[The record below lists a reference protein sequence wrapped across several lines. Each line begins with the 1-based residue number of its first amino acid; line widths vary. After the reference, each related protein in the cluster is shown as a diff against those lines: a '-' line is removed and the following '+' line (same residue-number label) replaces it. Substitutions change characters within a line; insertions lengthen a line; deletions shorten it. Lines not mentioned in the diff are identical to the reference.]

1 MMNYEQFK
9 ETVKENF
16 MNYIPN
22 NFKDMKPLISQVKKV
37 NSTFDAIGV
46 KGDNTSAFPT
56 IYINDM
62 YKVYQNGTDLETI
75 LTSACDGITRLTSAC
90 DVIAR
95 AYDES
100 LGINVKNILANACDN
115 IFFML
120 INTEQNQSLLNSVP
134 HRSFH
139 DLSITYRIMVKFD
152 KNGLQ
157 AIPITKGL
165 ATELKMTEEQL
176 FKCAENNTRRLFPP
190 TVKTINDAMRKVFLS
205 MGMTEDFI
213 NKVLDR
219 MSPEPNMWIISNTA
233 CINGASSILY
243 ENELHEL
250 AEKMESDL
258 YILPSSIH
266 EVVVI
271 SAEMGNPED
280 LAQMVAKINVSE
292 VPLEDRLSNQV
303 YHYDRDLR
311 ILTMVT
317 DTPNTW

>member
-9 ETVKENF
+9 KTVKENF
-16 MNYIPN
+16 MNYMPDK
-22 NFKDMKPLISQVKKV
+22 FKDMKPLISQVEKV
-37 NSTFDAIGV
+37 NSTLHAIGV
-46 KGDNTSAFPT
+46 KDDNTSAFPT

-62 YKVYQNGTDLETI
+62 YKDYQNGADLETI
-75 LTSACDGITRLTSAC
+75 LTAAC

-95 AYDES
+95 AYNEA
-100 LGINVKNILANACDN
+100 LGINVSDILANASDN

-120 INTEQNQSLLNSVP
+120 INTEQNQSLLNSMP
-134 HRSFH
+134 HRPFH
-139 DLSITYRIMVKFD
+139 DLTIIYKIMVKID

-176 FKCAENNTRRLFPP
+176 FECAKNNTRRLFPP

-219 MSPEPNMWIISNTA
+219 MSPEPNMWIISNA
-233 CINGASSILY
+233 SCINGASSILY

-250 AEKMESDL
+250 AEKMESNL

-280 LAQMVAKINVSE
+280 LALMVAKINVSE

-303 YHYDRDLR
+303 YHYDRNLR
-311 ILTMVT
+311 ILTIAT
-317 DTPNTW
+317 NTPNTW

>member
-9 ETVKENF
+9 KTVKENF
-16 MNYIPN
+16 MNYMPDK
-22 NFKDMKPLISQVKKV
+22 FKDMEPLISQVEKV
-37 NSTFDAIGV
+37 NSTLDAIGV
-46 KGDNTSAFPT
+46 KDDNTSAFPT

-62 YKVYQNGTDLETI
+62 YKDYQNGADLETI
-75 LTSACDGITRLTSAC
+75 LTAAC

-95 AYDES
+95 AYNEA
-100 LGINVKNILANACDN
+100 LGINVSDILANASDN

-139 DLSITYRIMVKFD
+139 DLSIIYRIMVKFD

-157 AIPITKGL
+157 AIPITNGL
-165 ATELKMTEEQL
+165 AAKLKMTEEQL
-176 FKCAENNTRRLFPP
+176 FKCAENNTQRLFPP
-190 TVKTINDAMRKVFLS
+190 TVKTMSDAMRKVFIS
-205 MGMTEDFI
+205 MGMSEDFI

-219 MSPEPNMWIISNTA
+219 MSPEPNMWIISNTS

-266 EVVVI
+266 EVVAI
-271 SAEMGNPED
+271 STEIGCPED
-280 LAQMVAKINVSE
+280 LAQMIAEVNVSE

-303 YHYDRDLR
+303 YHYDRNLR
-311 ILTMVT
+311 ILTIAT

>member
-16 MNYIPN
+16 MNYILN

-75 LTSACDGITRLTSAC
+75 LTSACD
-90 DVIAR
+90 VIAR

-100 LGINVKNILANACDN
+100 LGINVKDILANASDN

-157 AIPITKGL
+157 AIPITNGL
-165 ATELKMTEEQL
+165 AAELKMTEEQL
-176 FKCAENNTRRLFPP
+176 FKCAENNTQRLFPP
-190 TVKTINDAMRKVFLS
+190 TVKTMRDAMRKVFIS

-219 MSPEPNMWIISNTA
+219 MSPEPNMWIISNA
-233 CINGASSILY
+233 SCINGASSILY

-250 AEKMESDL
+250 AEKMESNL

-280 LAQMVAKINVSE
+280 LALMVAKINVSE

-303 YHYDRDLR
+303 YHYDRNLR
-311 ILTMVT
+311 ILTIAT
-317 DTPNTW
+317 NTPNAW

>member
-16 MNYIPN
+16 MNYILN

-75 LTSACDGITRLTSAC
+75 LTSACD
-90 DVIAR
+90 VIAR

-100 LGINVKNILANACDN
+100 LRINVKDILANASDN

-157 AIPITKGL
+157 AIPITNGL
-165 ATELKMTEEQL
+165 AAELKMTEEQL
-176 FKCAENNTRRLFPP
+176 FKCAENNTQRLFPP
-190 TVKTINDAMRKVFLS
+190 TVKTMRDAMRKVFIS

-219 MSPEPNMWIISNTA
+219 MSPEPNMWIISNA
-233 CINGASSILY
+233 SCINGASSILY

-250 AEKMESDL
+250 AEKMESNL

-280 LAQMVAKINVSE
+280 LALMVAKINVSE

-303 YHYDRDLR
+303 YHYDRNLR
-311 ILTMVT
+311 ILTIAT
-317 DTPNTW
+317 NTPNTW

>member
-1 MMNYEQFK
+1 MNYEQFK

-16 MNYIPN
+16 MNYILN

-75 LTSACDGITRLTSAC
+75 LTSACDVL
-90 DVIAR
+90 AR

-100 LGINVKNILANACDN
+100 LGINVKDILANASDN

-157 AIPITKGL
+157 AIPITNGL
-165 ATELKMTEEQL
+165 AAELKMTEEQL
-176 FKCAENNTRRLFPP
+176 FKCAENNTQRLFPP
-190 TVKTINDAMRKVFLS
+190 TVKTMRDAMRKVFIS

-219 MSPEPNMWIISNTA
+219 MSPEPNMWIISNA
-233 CINGASSILY
+233 SCINGASSILY

-250 AEKMESDL
+250 AEKMESNL

-280 LAQMVAKINVSE
+280 LALMVAKINVSE

-303 YHYDRDLR
+303 YHYDRNLR
-311 ILTMVT
+311 ILTIAT
-317 DTPNTW
+317 NTPNTW

>member
-16 MNYIPN
+16 MNYILN

-75 LTSACDGITRLTSAC
+75 LTSACD
-90 DVIAR
+90 VIAR

-100 LGINVKNILANACDN
+100 LGINVKDILANASDN

-157 AIPITKGL
+157 AIPITNGL
-165 ATELKMTEEQL
+165 AAELKMTEEQL
-176 FKCAENNTRRLFPP
+176 FKCAENNTQRLFPP
-190 TVKTINDAMRKVFLS
+190 TVKTMRDAMRKVFIS

-219 MSPEPNMWIISNTA
+219 MSPEPNMWIISNA
-233 CINGASSILY
+233 SCINGASSIGRKNGKQSLY
-243 ENELHEL
+243 
-250 AEKMESDL
+250 
-258 YILPSSIH
+258 SSIEYSRSCCH
-266 EVVVI
+266 
-271 SAEMGNPED
+271 
-280 LAQMVAKINVSE
+280 
-292 VPLEDRLSNQV
+292 LSRNG
-303 YHYDRDLR
+303 
-311 ILTMVT
+311 
-317 DTPNTW
+317 

>member
-16 MNYIPN
+16 MNYMPDK
-22 NFKDMKPLISQVKKV
+22 FKDKVPLISQVEKV
-37 NSTFDAIGV
+37 NSTLDAIGV

-62 YKVYQNGTDLETI
+62 YKDYQNGADLETI
-75 LTSACDGITRLTSAC
+75 LTAAC

-95 AYDES
+95 AYNEA
-100 LGINVKNILANACDN
+100 LGINVSDILANASDN

-120 INTEQNQSLLNSVP
+120 INTEQNQSLLNSMP
-134 HRSFH
+134 HRPFH
-139 DLSITYRIMVKFD
+139 DLTIIYKIMVKID

-176 FKCAENNTRRLFPP
+176 FECAENNTQRLFPP
-190 TVKTINDAMRKVFLS
+190 TVKTMSDAMRKVFIS
-205 MGMTEDFI
+205 MGMSEDFI

-219 MSPEPNMWIISNTA
+219 MSPEPNMWIISNTS

-271 SAEMGNPED
+271 SAEMGNPEEI
-280 LAQMVAKINVSE
+280 AQMIAEVNVSE
-292 VPLEDRLSNQV
+292 VPLGDRLSNQV
-303 YHYDRDLR
+303 YHYDRNLR
-311 ILTMVT
+311 ILTIAT
-317 DTPNTW
+317 DTPSTW

>member
-9 ETVKENF
+9 KTVKENF
-16 MNYIPN
+16 MNYMPDK
-22 NFKDMKPLISQVKKV
+22 FKDMEPLISQVEKV
-37 NSTFDAIGV
+37 NSTLDTIGV
-46 KGDNTSAFPT
+46 KDDNTSAFPT

-62 YKVYQNGTDLETI
+62 YKDYQNGADLETI
-75 LTSACDGITRLTSAC
+75 LTAAC

-95 AYDES
+95 AYNEA
-100 LGINVKNILANACDN
+100 LGINVSDILANASDN

-120 INTEQNQSLLNSVP
+120 INTEQNQSLLNSMP
-134 HRSFH
+134 HRPFH
-139 DLSITYRIMVKFD
+139 DLTIIYKIMVKID

-176 FKCAENNTRRLFPP
+176 FECAKNNTRRLFPP

-219 MSPEPNMWIISNTA
+219 MSPEPNMWIISNA
-233 CINGASSILY
+233 SCINGASSILY

-250 AEKMESDL
+250 AEKMESNL

-280 LAQMVAKINVSE
+280 LALMVAKINVSE

-303 YHYDRDLR
+303 YHYDRNLR
-311 ILTMVT
+311 ILTIAT
-317 DTPNTW
+317 NTPNTW

>member
-1 MMNYEQFK
+1 MNYEQFK

-16 MNYIPN
+16 MNYILN

-75 LTSACDGITRLTSAC
+75 LTSACD
-90 DVIAR
+90 VIAR

-100 LGINVKNILANACDN
+100 LGINVKDILANASDN

-157 AIPITKGL
+157 AIPITNGL
-165 ATELKMTEEQL
+165 AAELKMTEEQL
-176 FKCAENNTRRLFPP
+176 FKCAENNTQRLFPP
-190 TVKTINDAMRKVFLS
+190 TVKTMRDAMRKVFIS

-219 MSPEPNMWIISNTA
+219 MSPEPNMWIISNA
-233 CINGASSILY
+233 SCINGASSILY

-250 AEKMESDL
+250 AEKMESNL

-280 LAQMVAKINVSE
+280 LALMVAKINVSE

-303 YHYDRDLR
+303 YHYDRNLR
-311 ILTMVT
+311 ILTIAT
-317 DTPNTW
+317 NTPNTW

>member
-9 ETVKENF
+9 KTVKENF
-16 MNYIPN
+16 MNYMPDK
-22 NFKDMKPLISQVKKV
+22 FKDMKPLISQVEKV
-37 NSTFDAIGV
+37 NSTLDAIGV
-46 KGDNTSAFPT
+46 KDDNTSAFPT

-62 YKVYQNGTDLETI
+62 YKDYQNGADLETI
-75 LTSACDGITRLTSAC
+75 LTAAC

-95 AYDES
+95 AYNEA
-100 LGINVKNILANACDN
+100 LGINVSDILANASDN

-120 INTEQNQSLLNSVP
+120 INPEQNQSLLNSMP
-134 HRSFH
+134 HRPFH
-139 DLSITYRIMVKFD
+139 DLTIIYKIMVKID

-176 FKCAENNTRRLFPP
+176 FECAKNNTRRLFP
-190 TVKTINDAMRKVFLS
+190 
-205 MGMTEDFI
+205 
-213 NKVLDR
+213 
-219 MSPEPNMWIISNTA
+219 EPNMWIFSNA
-233 CINGASSILY
+233 SCINGASSILY

-250 AEKMESDL
+250 AEKMESNL

-280 LAQMVAKINVSE
+280 LAQMMAEVNVSE

-303 YHYDRDLR
+303 YHYDRNLR
-311 ILTMVT
+311 ILTIAT
-317 DTPNTW
+317 NTPNTW

>member
-9 ETVKENF
+9 KTVKENF
-16 MNYIPN
+16 MNYMPDK
-22 NFKDMKPLISQVKKV
+22 FKDMEPERLQVGKV
-37 NSTFDAIGV
+37 NSTLDAIGV
-46 KGDNTSAFPT
+46 KDDNTSAFPT

-62 YKVYQNGTDLETI
+62 YKDYQNGADLETI
-75 LTSACDGITRLTSAC
+75 LTEAC

-95 AYDES
+95 AYDEA
-100 LGINVKNILANACDN
+100 LDINVKDILTNASDN

-120 INTEQNQSLLNSVP
+120 INTEQNQSLLNSMP
-134 HRSFH
+134 HRPFH
-139 DLSITYRIMVKFD
+139 DLSIIYKIMVKFD

-317 DTPNTW
+317 DTPNVW

>member
-16 MNYIPN
+16 MNYILN

-75 LTSACDGITRLTSAC
+75 LTSACD
-90 DVIAR
+90 VIAR

-100 LGINVKNILANACDN
+100 LGINVKDILANASDN

-157 AIPITKGL
+157 AIPITNGL
-165 ATELKMTEEQL
+165 AAELKMTEEQL
-176 FKCAENNTRRLFPP
+176 FKCAENNTQRLFPP
-190 TVKTINDAMRKVFLS
+190 TVKTMRDAMRKVFIS

-219 MSPEPNMWIISNTA
+219 MSPEPNMWIISNA
-233 CINGASSILY
+233 SCINGASSILY

-250 AEKMESDL
+250 AEKMESNL

-280 LAQMVAKINVSE
+280 LALMVAKINVSE
-292 VPLEDRLSNQV
+292 VPLEDQLSNQV
-303 YHYDRDLR
+303 YHYDRNLR
-311 ILTMVT
+311 ILTIAT
-317 DTPNTW
+317 NTPNTW

>member
-9 ETVKENF
+9 EF
-16 MNYIPN
+16 
-22 NFKDMKPLISQVKKV
+22 
-37 NSTFDAIGV
+37 
-46 KGDNTSAFPT
+46 
-56 IYINDM
+56 
-62 YKVYQNGTDLETI
+62 
-75 LTSACDGITRLTSAC
+75 
-90 DVIAR
+90 
-95 AYDES
+95 
-100 LGINVKNILANACDN
+100 LANASDN

-152 KNGLQ
+152 KTGLQSIPIANGL
-157 AIPITKGL
+157 A
-165 ATELKMTEEQL
+165 AELKMTEEQL
-176 FKCAENNTRRLFPP
+176 FKCAENNTQRLFPP
-190 TVKTINDAMRKVFLS
+190 TVKTMSDAMRKVFIS
-205 MGMTEDFI
+205 MGMSEDFI

-219 MSPEPNMWIISNTA
+219 MSPEPNTWVISNTS

-271 SAEMGNPED
+271 SAEMGNPEE
-280 LAQMVAKINVSE
+280 LAQMIAEVNVSE
-292 VPLEDRLSNQV
+292 VPLGDRLSNQV
-303 YHYDRDLR
+303 YHYDRNLR
-311 ILTMVT
+311 ILTIAT
-317 DTPNTW
+317 DMPSTW

>member
-1 MMNYEQFK
+1 MH
-9 ETVKENF
+9 
-16 MNYIPN
+16 
-22 NFKDMKPLISQVKKV
+22 
-37 NSTFDAIGV
+37 GR
-46 KGDNTSAFPT
+46 
-56 IYINDM
+56 IN
-62 YKVYQNGTDLETI
+62 E
-75 LTSACDGITRLTSAC
+75 A
-90 DVIAR
+90 
-95 AYDES
+95 
-100 LGINVKNILANACDN
+100 LGINVSDILANASDN

-120 INTEQNQSLLNSVP
+120 INTEQNQSLLNSMP
-134 HRSFH
+134 HRPFH
-139 DLSITYRIMVKFD
+139 DLTIIYKIMVKID

-176 FKCAENNTRRLFPP
+176 FECAKNNTRRLFPP

-219 MSPEPNMWIISNTA
+219 MSPEPNMWIISNA
-233 CINGASSILY
+233 SCINGASSILY

-250 AEKMESDL
+250 AEKMESNL

-280 LAQMVAKINVSE
+280 LALMVAEVNVSE

-303 YHYDRDLR
+303 YHYDRNLR
-311 ILTMVT
+311 ILTIAT
-317 DTPNTW
+317 NTPNTW

>member
-9 ETVKENF
+9 KTVKENF
-16 MNYIPN
+16 IYYMPDK
-22 NFKDMKPLISQVKKV
+22 FKDMEPERLQVGKV
-37 NSTFDAIGV
+37 NRTLDAISV
-46 KGDNTSAFPT
+46 KGDNTSVFPT

-62 YKVYQNGTDLETI
+62 YKDYQNGADLETI
-75 LTSACDGITRLTSAC
+75 LIAACDA
-90 DVIAR
+90 IAR
-95 AYDES
+95 AYDEA
-100 LGINVKNILANACDN
+100 LDINVKDILTNASDN

-120 INTEQNQSLLNSVP
+120 INTEQNQSLLNSMP

-139 DLSITYRIMVKFD
+139 DLSIIYKIMVKFD

-280 LAQMVAKINVSE
+280 LALMVAKINVSE

-303 YHYDRDLR
+303 YHYDRNLR

-317 DTPNTW
+317 DTPNVW

>member
-9 ETVKENF
+9 KTVKENF
-16 MNYIPN
+16 MNYMPDK
-22 NFKDMKPLISQVKKV
+22 FKDMKPLISQVEKV
-37 NSTFDAIGV
+37 NSTLDAIGV
-46 KGDNTSAFPT
+46 KDDNTSAFPT

-62 YKVYQNGTDLETI
+62 YKDYQNGADLETI
-75 LTSACDGITRLTSAC
+75 LTAAC

-95 AYDES
+95 AYNEA
-100 LGINVKNILANACDN
+100 LGINVSDILANASDN

-120 INTEQNQSLLNSVP
+120 INTEQNQSLLNSMP
-134 HRSFH
+134 HRPFH
-139 DLSITYRIMVKFD
+139 GLTIIYKIMVKID

-176 FKCAENNTRRLFPP
+176 FECAKNNTRRLFP
-190 TVKTINDAMRKVFLS
+190 
-205 MGMTEDFI
+205 
-213 NKVLDR
+213 
-219 MSPEPNMWIISNTA
+219 EPNMWIFSNA
-233 CINGASSILY
+233 SCINGASSILY

-250 AEKMESDL
+250 AEKMESNL

-280 LAQMVAKINVSE
+280 LALMVAKINVSE

-303 YHYDRDLR
+303 YHYDRNLR
-311 ILTMVT
+311 ILTIAT
-317 DTPNTW
+317 NTPNTW

>member
-9 ETVKENF
+9 KTVKENF
-16 MNYIPN
+16 MNYMPDK
-22 NFKDMKPLISQVKKV
+22 FKDMKPLISQVEKV
-37 NSTFDAIGV
+37 NSTLDAIGV
-46 KGDNTSAFPT
+46 KDDNTSAFPT

-62 YKVYQNGTDLETI
+62 YKDYQNGADLETI
-75 LTSACDGITRLTSAC
+75 LTAAC

-95 AYDES
+95 AYNEA
-100 LGINVKNILANACDN
+100 LGINVSDILANASDN

-120 INTEQNQSLLNSVP
+120 INPEQNQSLLNSMP
-134 HRSFH
+134 HRPFH
-139 DLSITYRIMVKFD
+139 DLTIIYKIMVKID

-176 FKCAENNTRRLFPP
+176 FECAKNNTRRLFP
-190 TVKTINDAMRKVFLS
+190 
-205 MGMTEDFI
+205 
-213 NKVLDR
+213 
-219 MSPEPNMWIISNTA
+219 EPNMWIFSNA
-233 CINGASSILY
+233 SCINGASSILY

-250 AEKMESDL
+250 AEKMESNL

-280 LAQMVAKINVSE
+280 LALMVAKINVSE

-303 YHYDRDLR
+303 YHYDRNLR
-311 ILTMVT
+311 ILTIAT
-317 DTPNTW
+317 NTPNTW

>member
-9 ETVKENF
+9 KTVKENF
-16 MNYIPN
+16 MNYMPDK
-22 NFKDMKPLISQVKKV
+22 FKDMKPLISQVEKV
-37 NSTFDAIGV
+37 NSTLDAIGV
-46 KGDNTSAFPT
+46 KDDNTSAFPT

-62 YKVYQNGTDLETI
+62 YKDYQNGADLETI
-75 LTSACDGITRLTSAC
+75 LTAAC

-95 AYDES
+95 AYNES
-100 LGINVKNILANACDN
+100 LGINVSDILANASDN

-120 INTEQNQSLLNSVP
+120 INPEQNQSLLNSMP
-134 HRSFH
+134 HRPFH
-139 DLSITYRIMVKFD
+139 DLTIIYKIMVKID

-176 FKCAENNTRRLFPP
+176 FECAKNNTRRLFP
-190 TVKTINDAMRKVFLS
+190 
-205 MGMTEDFI
+205 
-213 NKVLDR
+213 
-219 MSPEPNMWIISNTA
+219 EPNMWIFSNA
-233 CINGASSILY
+233 SCINGASSILY

-250 AEKMESDL
+250 AEKMESNL

-280 LAQMVAKINVSE
+280 LAQMMAEVNVSE

-303 YHYDRDLR
+303 YHYDRNLR
-311 ILTMVT
+311 ILTIAT
-317 DTPNTW
+317 NTPNTW

>member
-9 ETVKENF
+9 KTVKENF
-16 MNYIPN
+16 MNYMPDK
-22 NFKDMKPLISQVKKV
+22 FKDMKPLISQVEKV
-37 NSTFDAIGV
+37 NSTLDAIGV
-46 KGDNTSAFPT
+46 KDDNTSAFPT

-62 YKVYQNGTDLETI
+62 YKDYQNGADLETI
-75 LTSACDGITRLTSAC
+75 LTAAC

-95 AYDES
+95 AYNEA
-100 LGINVKNILANACDN
+100 LGINVSDILANASDN

-120 INTEQNQSLLNSVP
+120 INPEQNQSLLNSMP
-134 HRSFH
+134 HRPFH
-139 DLSITYRIMVKFD
+139 DLTIIYKIMVKID

-176 FKCAENNTRRLFPP
+176 FECAKNNTRRLFP
-190 TVKTINDAMRKVFLS
+190 
-205 MGMTEDFI
+205 
-213 NKVLDR
+213 
-219 MSPEPNMWIISNTA
+219 EPNMWIFSNA
-233 CINGASSILY
+233 SCINGASSILY

-250 AEKMESDL
+250 AEKMESNL

-280 LAQMVAKINVSE
+280 LALMVATVE
-292 VPLEDRLSNQV
+292 
-303 YHYDRDLR
+303 
-311 ILTMVT
+311 
-317 DTPNTW
+317 

>member
-16 MNYIPN
+16 MNYMPDK
-22 NFKDMKPLISQVKKV
+22 FKDMVPLISQVEKV
-37 NSTFDAIGV
+37 NSTLDAISV

-62 YKVYQNGTDLETI
+62 HKDYQNGTDLETI
-75 LTSACDGITRLTSAC
+75 LTAAYN
-90 DVIAR
+90 VIAR

-100 LGINVKNILANACDN
+100 LGINVKDILANASDN

-157 AIPITKGL
+157 AIPITNGL
-165 ATELKMTEEQL
+165 AAELKMTEEQL
-176 FKCAENNTRRLFPP
+176 FECAKNNTRRLFPP

-219 MSPEPNMWIISNTA
+219 MSPEPNMWIISNA
-233 CINGASSILY
+233 SCINGASSILY

-250 AEKMESDL
+250 AEKMESNL

-280 LAQMVAKINVSE
+280 LALMVAKINVSE

-303 YHYDRDLR
+303 YHYDRNLR
-311 ILTMVT
+311 ILTIAT
-317 DTPNTW
+317 NTPNTW

>member
-9 ETVKENF
+9 KTVKENF
-16 MNYIPN
+16 MNYMPDK
-22 NFKDMKPLISQVKKV
+22 FKDMEPLISQVEKV
-37 NSTFDAIGV
+37 NSTLDAIGV
-46 KGDNTSAFPT
+46 KDDNTSAFPT

-62 YKVYQNGTDLETI
+62 YKDYQNGADLETI
-75 LTSACDGITRLTSAC
+75 LTAAC

-95 AYDES
+95 AYNEA
-100 LGINVKNILANACDN
+100 LGINVSDILANASDN

-139 DLSITYRIMVKFD
+139 DLSIIYRIMVKFD

-157 AIPITKGL
+157 AIPITNGL
-165 ATELKMTEEQL
+165 AAKLKMTEEQL
-176 FKCAENNTRRLFPP
+176 FKCAENNTQRLFPP
-190 TVKTINDAMRKVFLS
+190 TVKTMSDAMRKVFIS
-205 MGMTEDFI
+205 MGMSEDFI

-219 MSPEPNMWIISNTA
+219 MSPEPNMWIISNIS

-266 EVVVI
+266 EVVAI
-271 SAEMGNPED
+271 STEIGCPED
-280 LAQMVAKINVSE
+280 LAQMIAEVNVSE

-303 YHYDRDLR
+303 YHYDRNLR
-311 ILTMVT
+311 ILTIAT

>member
-9 ETVKENF
+9 KTVKENF
-16 MNYIPN
+16 MNYMPDK
-22 NFKDMKPLISQVKKV
+22 FKDMEPLISQVEKV
-37 NSTFDAIGV
+37 NSTLDAIGV

-62 YKVYQNGTDLETI
+62 YKDYQNGTDLETI
-75 LTSACDGITRLTSAC
+75 LTAACN
-90 DVIAR
+90 VIAR
-95 AYDES
+95 AYDEAF
-100 LGINVKNILANACDN
+100 GINVKDILANASDN

-120 INTEQNQSLLNSVP
+120 INTDQNQSLLNSVP

-152 KNGLQ
+152 KTGLQ
-157 AIPITKGL
+157 SIPITNGL
-165 ATELKMTEEQL
+165 AAELKMTEEQL
-176 FKCAENNTRRLFPP
+176 FKCAENNTQRLFPP
-190 TVKTINDAMRKVFLS
+190 TVKTMSDAMRKVFIS
-205 MGMTEDFI
+205 MGMYEDFI

-219 MSPEPNMWIISNTA
+219 MSPEPNTWVISNTS

-271 SAEMGNPED
+271 SAEMGNPEE
-280 LAQMVAKINVSE
+280 LAQMMTEINVSE

-303 YHYDRDLR
+303 YHYDRNLR
-311 ILTMVT
+311 ILTIAT
-317 DTPNTW
+317 NEPNTW

>member
-16 MNYIPN
+16 MNYMPDK
-22 NFKDMKPLISQVKKV
+22 FKDMVPLISQVEKV
-37 NSTFDAIGV
+37 NSTLDAIGV

-62 YKVYQNGTDLETI
+62 YKDYQNDTDLETI
-75 LTSACDGITRLTSAC
+75 LTAACN
-90 DVIAR
+90 VIAR
-95 AYDES
+95 AYDEA
-100 LGINVKNILANACDN
+100 LDINVKNILANASDN

-120 INTEQNQSLLNSVP
+120 INTEQNQSLLNSMP
-134 HRSFH
+134 HRPFH
-139 DLSITYRIMVKFD
+139 DLTIIYKIMVKID

-176 FKCAENNTRRLFPP
+176 FECAKNNTRRLFPP

-219 MSPEPNMWIISNTA
+219 MSPEPNMWIISNA
-233 CINGASSILY
+233 SCINGASSILY

-250 AEKMESDL
+250 AEKMESNL

-280 LAQMVAKINVSE
+280 LALMVAKINVSE

-303 YHYDRDLR
+303 YHYDRNLR
-311 ILTMVT
+311 ILTIAT
-317 DTPNTW
+317 NTPNTW

>member
-1 MMNYEQFK
+1 M
-9 ETVKENF
+9 V
-16 MNYIPN
+16 
-22 NFKDMKPLISQVKKV
+22 PLISQVEKV
-37 NSTFDAIGV
+37 NSTLDAISV

-62 YKVYQNGTDLETI
+62 YKDYQNGTDSETI
-75 LTSACDGITRLTSAC
+75 LTAACN
-90 DVIAR
+90 VIAR
-95 AYDES
+95 AYDEAF
-100 LGINVKNILANACDN
+100 GINVKDILANASDN

-157 AIPITKGL
+157 AIPITNGL
-165 ATELKMTEEQL
+165 AAKLKMTEEQL
-176 FKCAENNTRRLFPP
+176 FKCAENNTQRLFPP
-190 TVKTINDAMRKVFLS
+190 TVKTMSDAMRKVFIS
-205 MGMTEDFI
+205 MGMSEDFI

-219 MSPEPNMWIISNTA
+219 MSPEPNMWIISNTS

-266 EVVVI
+266 EVVAI
-271 SAEMGNPED
+271 STEIGCPED

-303 YHYDRDLR
+303 YHYDRNLR
-311 ILTMVT
+311 ILTIAT

>member
-16 MNYIPN
+16 MNYMPD
-22 NFKDMKPLISQVKKV
+22 NFKDMVPLISQVEKV
-37 NSTFDAIGV
+37 NGTLDAIGV

-62 YKVYQNGTDLETI
+62 YKDYQNGTDLETI
-75 LTSACDGITRLTSAC
+75 LTAACN
-90 DVIAR
+90 VIAR
-95 AYDES
+95 AYDEA
-100 LGINVKNILANACDN
+100 LGINVKNILANTYDN

-139 DLSITYRIMVKFD
+139 DLSITYRIMVKID
-152 KNGLQ
+152 KTGLQ
-157 AIPITKGL
+157 AIPITNGL
-165 ATELKMTEEQL
+165 AAELKMTEEQL
-176 FKCAENNTRRLFPP
+176 FKCAENNTQRLFPP
-190 TVKTINDAMRKVFLS
+190 TVKTMSDAMRKVFIS
-205 MGMTEDFI
+205 MGMSEDFI

-219 MSPEPNMWIISNTA
+219 MSPEPNTWIISNTS

-266 EVVVI
+266 EVVAI
-271 SAEMGNPED
+271 STEIGCPED
-280 LAQMVAKINVSE
+280 LAQMVAEINVSE
-292 VPLEDRLSNQV
+292 VPLGDRLSNQV
-303 YHYDRDLR
+303 YHYDRNLR
-311 ILTMVT
+311 ILTIAT
-317 DTPNTW
+317 DTPSTW

>member
-9 ETVKENF
+9 KTVKENF
-16 MNYIPN
+16 MNYMPDK
-22 NFKDMKPLISQVKKV
+22 FKDMEPLISQVEKV

-75 LTSACDGITRLTSAC
+75 LTSACD
-90 DVIAR
+90 VIAR

-100 LGINVKNILANACDN
+100 LGINVKDILANASDN

-157 AIPITKGL
+157 AIPITNGL
-165 ATELKMTEEQL
+165 AAKLKMTEEQL
-176 FKCAENNTRRLFPP
+176 FKCAENNTQRLFPP
-190 TVKTINDAMRKVFLS
+190 TVKTMSDAMRKVFIS
-205 MGMTEDFI
+205 MGMSEDFI

-219 MSPEPNMWIISNTA
+219 MSPEPNTWVISNTS

-271 SAEMGNPED
+271 SAEMGNPEE
-280 LAQMVAKINVSE
+280 LAQMMAEVNVSE

-303 YHYDRDLR
+303 YHYDRNLR
-311 ILTMVT
+311 ILTIAT
-317 DTPNTW
+317 NTPNTW

>member
-9 ETVKENF
+9 KTVK
-16 MNYIPN
+16 
-22 NFKDMKPLISQVKKV
+22 D
-37 NSTFDAIGV
+37 
-46 KGDNTSAFPT
+46 
-56 IYINDM
+56 
-62 YKVYQNGTDLETI
+62 I
-75 LTSACDGITRLTSAC
+75 LT
-90 DVIAR
+90 
-95 AYDES
+95 
-100 LGINVKNILANACDN
+100 NASDN

-120 INTEQNQSLLNSVP
+120 INTEQNQSLLNSMP
-134 HRSFH
+134 HRPFH
-139 DLSITYRIMVKFD
+139 DLSIIYKIMVKFD

-165 ATELKMTEEQL
+165 VTELKMTEEQL

-317 DTPNTW
+317 DTPNVW

>member
-16 MNYIPN
+16 MNYILN

-75 LTSACDGITRLTSAC
+75 LTSACD
-90 DVIAR
+90 VIAR

-100 LGINVKNILANACDN
+100 LGINVKDILANASDN

-157 AIPITKGL
+157 AIPITNGL
-165 ATELKMTEEQL
+165 AAELKMTEEQL
-176 FKCAENNTRRLFPP
+176 FKCAENNTQRLFPP
-190 TVKTINDAMRKVFLS
+190 TVKTMRDAMRKVFIS

-219 MSPEPNMWIISNTA
+219 MSPEPNMWIISNA
-233 CINGASSILY
+233 SCINGASSILY

-250 AEKMESDL
+250 AEKMESNL

-280 LAQMVAKINVSE
+280 LALMVAKINVSE

-303 YHYDRDLR
+303 YHYDRNLR
-311 ILTMVT
+311 ILTIAT
-317 DTPNTW
+317 NTPNTW

>member
-9 ETVKENF
+9 KTVKENF
-16 MNYIPN
+16 MNYMPDK
-22 NFKDMKPLISQVKKV
+22 FKDMEPLISQVEKV
-37 NSTFDAIGV
+37 NSTLDTISV
-46 KGDNTSAFPT
+46 KGDNTSVFPT

-62 YKVYQNGTDLETI
+62 YKDYQNGADLETI
-75 LTSACDGITRLTSAC
+75 LTAACN
-90 DVIAR
+90 VIAR
-95 AYDES
+95 AYNEAS
-100 LGINVKNILANACDN
+100 SINVKDILANASDN

-120 INTEQNQSLLNSVP
+120 INTEQNQSLLNGMP
-134 HRSFH
+134 HRPFH
-139 DLSITYRIMVKFD
+139 DLSIIYKIMVKID

-176 FKCAENNTRRLFPP
+176 FECAKNNTRRLFPP

-219 MSPEPNMWIISNTA
+219 MSPEPNMWIISNA
-233 CINGASSILY
+233 SCINGASSILY

-250 AEKMESDL
+250 AEKMESNL

-280 LAQMVAKINVSE
+280 LALMVAKINVSE

-303 YHYDRDLR
+303 YHYDRNLR
-311 ILTMVT
+311 ILTIAT
-317 DTPNTW
+317 NTPNTW

>member
-9 ETVKENF
+9 KTVKENF
-16 MNYIPN
+16 MNYMPDK
-22 NFKDMKPLISQVKKV
+22 FKDMKPLISQVEKV
-37 NSTFDAIGV
+37 NSTLDAIGV
-46 KGDNTSAFPT
+46 KDDNTSAFPT

-62 YKVYQNGTDLETI
+62 YKDYKNGADLETI
-75 LTSACDGITRLTSAC
+75 LTAAC

-95 AYDES
+95 AYNEA
-100 LGINVKNILANACDN
+100 LGINVSDILANASDN

-120 INTEQNQSLLNSVP
+120 INTEQNQSLLNSMP
-134 HRSFH
+134 HRPFH
-139 DLSITYRIMVKFD
+139 DLTIIYKIMVKID

-176 FKCAENNTRRLFPP
+176 FECAKNNTRRLFPP

-219 MSPEPNMWIISNTA
+219 MSPEPNMWIISNA
-233 CINGASSILY
+233 SCINGASSILY

-250 AEKMESDL
+250 AEKMESNL

-280 LAQMVAKINVSE
+280 LALMVAKINVSE

-303 YHYDRDLR
+303 YHYDRNLR
-311 ILTMVT
+311 ILTIAT
-317 DTPNTW
+317 NTPNTW